1 MKLIAHH
8 LRLRQRVWQRVRLR
22 LCLRARRATRQ
33 RARPAGQA
41 AIEYLIVVALLALA
55 LTIGP
60 QSPLEQLFRA
70 VADRYER
77 FSYALSRP

>member
-1 MKLIAHH
+1 MSLMNERRCAWHRAH
-8 LRLRQRVWQRVRLR
+8 
-22 LCLRARRATRQ
+22 
-33 RARPAGQA
+33 PAGQA